1 MTNKEWLLSLTN
13 NELCIFTILVGAYI
27 DEWLNGFK
35 E

>member
-13 NELCIFTILVGAYI
+13 NELYIFMILVGAYI
-27 DEWLNGFK
+27 DEWLNDIK